1 MHMSYVTLPEA
12 AKILG
17 KSLQTIRRMVKNKR
31 IPSKKEETPQG
42 FFYQVKLEDLNNFV
56 NASTVLPN
64 THTDNNAGGQNL
76 NPTIQIKNPG
86 SQIKPRKHRTIRQD
100 RSSNEFFEKEMER
113 LNSIVQNL
121 VEQARSDKENLF
133 GVIKTFQERVSLLEN
148 HIKYLKAPKRKWW
161 KLW

>member
-1 MHMSYVTLPEA
+1 MSYVTLPEA

-17 KSLQTIRRMVKNKR
+17 KSLQTMRRMVKNKR

-42 FFYQVKLEDLNNFV
+42 FFYQVNLEDLNNFV
-56 NASTVLPN
+56 DTSTGQLN
-64 THTDNNAGGQNL
+64 TRTDSNRISQNQ
-76 NPTIQIKNPG
+76 NPTTQTKKSG
-86 SQIKPRKHRTIRQD
+86 SQIKLRRHRTVRQD